1 MATMTFFHPDFIKDH
16 RSTINYKQQVGLRN
30 QLNVVAVRPF
40 DPRLITSAIFN
51 KIPDLALAG
60 LNQDNSYDRLVNRTK
75 FLNNLI
81 SETFTSKQGDMP
93 WVSFDMGTSKNVT
106 KFLLQAYQST
116 TNYHNLLKGKTK
128 RIYPVG
134 SSSCSNLGFSCSRHF
149 HFYLVCS

>member
-1 MATMTFFHPDFIKDH
+1 MTFFHPDFIKDH

-106 KFLLQAYQST
+106 KFLLKAYQST
-116 TNYHNLLKGKTK
+116 TNYHNLLMAKTK